1 MKYLIA
7 VVAPGLL
14 SAALLTGCSSGALL
28 APSPAPTVTVT
39 EEVSVSVVPQSCLD
53 ALDEADEMAS
63 IAGESMS
70 VVVDIFEA
78 LERFDVDA
86 LNQGS
91 EDLDAATARLEGLRY
106 AELRDECRS
115 ES

>member
-14 SAALLTGCSSGALL
+14 SAALLAGCSSGALL

-39 EEVSVSVVPQSCLD
+39 EEVLVVPQSCLD

-63 IAGESMS
+63 IAGEWMS

-78 LERFDVDA
+78 LERLDVDA

-91 EDLDAATARLEGLRY
+91 EDLDAATARLEDLRY